1 MATEK
6 RGGED
11 PGRLFPAKAFVC
23 NALFFVRHFCQ
34 FYMIDPDSA
43 GAVTQDKVQVRF
55 ISCPRL
61 FVTCAIGEFPSRPR
75 DTAEEG
81 VSGKLSYH
89 TVTVIHPD
97 IEAAAHGAFAGVQFD
112 IFLTDKETQG
122 VGGVGFDSPF
132 DPVCHAAA
140 VAFKE
145 QRDAG
150 GTETSCIAF
159 GHGARVRP
167 VTLF

>member
-23 NALFFVRHFCQ
+23 NALFFVRHFCK

-43 GAVTQDKVQVRF
+43 GTVPQNKVYIRS
-55 ISCPRL
+55 INSSRL
-61 FVTCAIGEFPSRPR
+61 FVTCAIDEFPSRPR

-81 VSGKLSYH
+81 VLGKLSYH
-89 TVTVIHPD
+89 MVPVIHPD

-122 VGGVGFDSPF
+122 VGGIGLDAPF
-132 DPVCHAAA
+132 DPVCHAGA
-140 VAFKE
+140 VTFKE
-145 QRDAG
+145 Q
-150 GTETSCIAF
+150 
-159 GHGARVRP
+159 
-167 VTLF
+167 